1 MAECEA
7 GLDRLLQQSLVLVT
21 VEIPHVGL
29 LDGTHAK
36 SFTGKYYA
44 KRMLH
49 HHLCGTNMPAIA
61 VLQYLTRNSA
71 GQQPLLAPPAVAA

>member
-21 VEIPHVGL
+21 VEISHVGL

-36 SFTGKYYA
+36 SFTGEYYA

-49 HHLCGTNMPAIA
+49 HPCGTSMPAIA

-71 GQQPLLAPPAVAA
+71 GQQPLLDPPAVAP